1 MSFDVFDYKKKVQGR
16 QRKDKKIRTEHE
28 RERER
33 KVHCSCSRFGLL
45 CSSRKNNEK
54 LKKNL

>member
-33 KVHCSCSRFGLL
+33 ERGTLFMF
-45 CSSRKNNEK
+45 
-54 LKKNL
+54 